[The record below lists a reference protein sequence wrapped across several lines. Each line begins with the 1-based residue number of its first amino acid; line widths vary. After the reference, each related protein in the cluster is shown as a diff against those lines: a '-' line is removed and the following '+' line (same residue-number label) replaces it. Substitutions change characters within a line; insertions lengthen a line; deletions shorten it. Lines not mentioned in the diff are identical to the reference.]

1 MYSHHGGDNQT
12 WSLDTEGL
20 ISSQLDPGLFLTEVQ
35 GDVLL
40 SSKKEEAVRWS
51 IEEGGYF
58 AELKKRKRF
67 HFSNFVLLI
76 NRHFVDTQSFYSAC
90 NIFTLAWRRRQD

>member
-1 MYSHHGGDNQT
+1 MYSHHGGDNQV

-40 SSKKEEAVRWS
+40 SSKKEDAVRWS
-51 IEEGGYF
+51 IEAGGYF
-58 AELKKRKRF
+58 AE
-67 HFSNFVLLI
+67 
-76 NRHFVDTQSFYSAC
+76 SF
-90 NIFTLAWRRRQD
+90 F

>member
-40 SSKKEEAVRWS
+40 SSKKEDAVRWS
-51 IEEGGYF
+51 IEAGGYF
-58 AELKKRKRF
+58 AE
-67 HFSNFVLLI
+67 
-76 NRHFVDTQSFYSAC
+76 SFFQLCSAY
-90 NIFTLAWRRRQD
+90 Q

>member
-40 SSKKEEAVRWS
+40 SSKKEDAVRWS
-51 IEEGGYF
+51 MEAGGYF
-58 AELKKRKRF
+58 AENRF
-67 HFSNFVLLI
+67 CIPVLYT
-76 NRHFVDTQSFYSAC
+76 HCTGVQGVQAV
-90 NIFTLAWRRRQD
+90 

>member
-1 MYSHHGGDNQT
+1 MYSHHGGDNQI

-40 SSKKEEAVRWS
+40 SSKKEDAVRWS
-51 IEEGGYF
+51 MEAGGYF
-58 AELKKRKRF
+58 AE
-67 HFSNFVLLI
+67 S
-76 NRHFVDTQSFYSAC
+76 
-90 NIFTLAWRRRQD
+90 